1 MPATSAA
8 QNGCNRGLV
17 LYLANVRRRT
27 APTAAL
33 ATMTQ
38 TAATCWTPKSTDSD
52 AAPAAAATVNS
63 QAGAGGAWEIAM
75 MASLAA
81 GGARR
86 LAMRSSIARMAEATR
101 SM

>member
-1 MPATSAA
+1 
-8 QNGCNRGLV
+8 
-17 LYLANVRRRT
+17 
-27 APTAAL
+27 
-33 ATMTQ
+33 MTQ

-81 GGARR
+81 GGAESYARR
-86 LAMRSSIARMAEATR
+86 SEVHHAVEHMRPRHENHARADRYEA
-101 SM
+101 